1 MNIVFIIGS
10 HRQESE
16 SARVGEFLQQRLA
29 VLVPS
34 VTSSTIDLGKN
45 PLPLWD
51 EGKWGKE
58 TSRGTDWAA
67 AWGPH
72 SAALKA
78 ADGVVV
84 ISPEYAG
91 MAPAALKNLF
101 LLVDQGELA
110 HKPGL
115 IVGVSASRGGT
126 YPVAELRSSSYK
138 NLQLNWIP
146 EHLIVRDVGKMLQ
159 GDAPASDDDA
169 YLRARSDY
177 ALKVLAEYAK
187 ALKAVR
193 DSGVIDRK
201 TYPYGM

>member
-1 MNIVFIIGS
+1 MNIVFIVGS

-16 SARVGEFLQQRLA
+16 SARVAAYLAERLA
-29 VLVPS
+29 VLAPAS
-34 VTSSTIDLGKN
+34 SSSTIDLGKN

-51 EGKWGKE
+51 EGKWGKD
-58 TSRGTDWAA
+58 TSRDTAWATV
-67 AWGPH
+67 WGPH
-72 SAALKA
+72 SATLKA

-91 MAPAALKNLF
+91 MVPAALKNLF
-101 LLVDQGELA
+101 LLIDQGELA

-115 IVGVSASRGGT
+115 IVGVSAGRGGT

-146 EHLIVRDVGKMLQ
+146 EHLIVRDVSKMLK

-169 YLRARSDY
+169 HIRARSDY
-177 ALKVLAEYAK
+177 ALKVLVEYVK
-187 ALKAVR
+187 ALRLVR

-201 TYPYGM
+201 TYPFGM